1 MRDRLAR
8 AERNHT
14 NLQTNSRDFKLD
26 TQSEFKEVNS
36 KLDDVMKGIA
46 SINVVIAKWLGGGIA
61 LMTALQ
67 FAADHFLK

>member
-8 AERNHT
+8 AEQNHT
-14 NLQTNSRDFKLD
+14 NLQTNFRDFKLD
-26 TQSEFKEVNS
+26 TQSEFKEINS
-36 KLDDVMKGIA
+36 KLDGVMKANA
-46 SINVVIAKWLGGGIA
+46 SINVVMAKWLDGGIA